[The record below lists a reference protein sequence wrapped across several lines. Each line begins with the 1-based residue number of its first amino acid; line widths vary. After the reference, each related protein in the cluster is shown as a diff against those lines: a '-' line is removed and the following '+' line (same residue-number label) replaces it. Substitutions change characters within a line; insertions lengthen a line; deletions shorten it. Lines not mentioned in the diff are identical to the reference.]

1 MKSENT
7 TPHIS
12 SITRAER
19 EELNQHKAAI
29 IWITGLSG
37 SGKSTLAY
45 AIEQRLYQMGCRTF
59 VLDGDNM
66 RQGLCGDLGF
76 SEEDR
81 KENIRRIGE
90 TAKLFYEAGLIV
102 IASFISPKKEERD
115 RVRTLVPAGDF
126 IEVYCECPLEI
137 CEQRDPKGLYKK
149 ARLGEIKN
157 FTGISAPYEMPTCA
171 EILINSVEMPV
182 SMSVEK
188 VVRFLGV
195 NKKSKNVDI
204 NTVEVVQ

>member
-19 EELNQHKAAI
+19 EKLNQHKAAI

-45 AIEQRLYQMGCRTF
+45 ALEQRLYQMGCRTF

-81 KENIRRIGE
+81 KENIRRVGE

-102 IASFISPKKEERD
+102 IAAFISPKKEERD
-115 RVRTLVPAGDF
+115 RVRALVPAGDF

-149 ARLGEIKN
+149 ARLGEIKH
-157 FTGISAPYEMPTCA
+157 FTGVSAPYEKPQSC
-171 EILINSVEMPV
+171 EFILQTSTTSPELL
-182 SMSVEK
+182 VEK
-188 VVRFLGV
+188 IIDRNFVQRCF
-195 NKKSKNVDI
+195 KKKC
-204 NTVEVVQ
+204 

>member
-19 EELNQHKAAI
+19 EKLNQHKAAI

-45 AIEQRLYQMGCRTF
+45 ALEQRLYKMGCRTF

-81 KENIRRIGE
+81 KENIRRVGE

-102 IASFISPKKEERD
+102 IAAFISPKKEERD
-115 RVRTLVPAGDF
+115 RVRALVPVGDF
-126 IEVYCECPLEI
+126 IEVYCECPLEV

-149 ARLGEIKN
+149 ARLGEVNN
-157 FTGISAPYEMPTCA
+157 FTGISAPYDTP
-171 EILINSVEMPV
+171 INADVRIDSAQSSV
-182 SMSVEK
+182 SIS
-188 VVRFLGV
+188 V
-195 NKKSKNVDI
+195 NKLVDFLNQFFGKNLVSS
-204 NTVEVVQ
+204 EL

>member
-7 TPHIS
+7 SPHIS

-19 EELNQHKAAI
+19 EKLNQHKAAI

-45 AIEQRLYQMGCRTF
+45 ALEQRLYQMGCRTF

-81 KENIRRIGE
+81 KENIRRVGE

-102 IASFISPKKEERD
+102 IAAFISPKKEERD
-115 RVRTLVPAGDF
+115 RVRALVPVGDF

-157 FTGISAPYEMPTCA
+157 FTGVSAPYEVPSRP
-171 EILINSVEMPV
+171 EILITSATLSVEDSIKQILV
-182 SMSVEK
+182 LD
-188 VVRFLGV
+188 RF
-195 NKKSKNVDI
+195 S
-204 NTVEVVQ
+204 

>member
-1 MKSENT
+1 MRSENT
-7 TPHIS
+7 TPHTS

-19 EELNQHKAAI
+19 EKLNQHKAAI

-45 AIEQRLYQMGCRTF
+45 ALEQRLYQMGCRTF

-81 KENIRRIGE
+81 KENIRRVGE

-102 IASFISPKKEERD
+102 IAAFISPKKEERD
-115 RVRTLVPAGDF
+115 RVRALVPAGDF

-149 ARLGEIKN
+149 ARLGKIKN
-157 FTGISAPYEMPTCA
+157 FTGLSAPYEAPVLM
-171 EILINSVEMPV
+171 EISINSVELNV
-182 SMSVEK
+182 SASVENLIE
-188 VVRFLGV
+188 FLFPFGR
-195 NKKSKNVDI
+195 
-204 NTVEVVQ
+204 

>member
-7 TPHIS
+7 SPHIS

-19 EELNQHKAAI
+19 EKLNQHKAAI

-45 AIEQRLYQMGCRTF
+45 ALEQRLYQMGCRTF

-81 KENIRRIGE
+81 KENIRRVGE

-102 IASFISPKKEERD
+102 IAAFISPKKEERD
-115 RVRTLVPAGDF
+115 RVRALVPVGDF

-157 FTGISAPYEMPTCA
+157 FTGVSAPYEVPSRP
-171 EILINSVEMPV
+171 EILITSATLSVEDSIKQILV
-182 SMSVEK
+182 LS
-188 VVRFLGV
+188 L
-195 NKKSKNVDI
+195 
-204 NTVEVVQ
+204 